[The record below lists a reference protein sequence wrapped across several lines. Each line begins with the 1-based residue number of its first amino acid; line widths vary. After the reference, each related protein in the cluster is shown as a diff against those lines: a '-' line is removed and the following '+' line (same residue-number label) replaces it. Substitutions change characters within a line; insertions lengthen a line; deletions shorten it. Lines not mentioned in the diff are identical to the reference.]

1 MMTISNWVTVV
12 CEKYGHWAGSVRQ
25 ECFEML
31 EDNSAFDA
39 EDIAQEVADYFGFKG
54 DDFDD
59 MVDWVLKE
67 LDEVQNAEP
76 DYDAINDRRVIDG
89 C

>member
-39 EDIAQEVADYFGFKG
+39 EDIAREVS
-54 DDFDD
+54 
-59 MVDWVLKE
+59 VTT
-67 LDEVQNAEP
+67 
-76 DYDAINDRRVIDG
+76 
-89 C
+89 